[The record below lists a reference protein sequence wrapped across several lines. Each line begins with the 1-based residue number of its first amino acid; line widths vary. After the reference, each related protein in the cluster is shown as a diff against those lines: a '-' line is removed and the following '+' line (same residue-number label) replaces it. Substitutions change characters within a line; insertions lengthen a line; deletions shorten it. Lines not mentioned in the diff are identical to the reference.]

1 MADPVT
7 VTERASVVRADNPG
21 IMTLEGTNTW
31 ILREP
36 GAGRSVVVD
45 PGPDDA
51 AHLDAVLEAAG
62 DVALVLY
69 THHHGD
75 HTDAFATV
83 RERTGAPARAVSER
97 FCSDAPPL
105 VDGEEID
112 VDGLRLEVV
121 LTPGHTRDSACLRL
135 LDEASVLTGDT
146 VLGRGTTVVAHPDGA
161 LGPYLDSLAKL
172 RQLVEEGT
180 ADRLL
185 PGHGPVVTDAAAVL
199 DHYAD
204 HRQERLEQVRASVE
218 AGHTTPRAVVEHVY
232 ADVDPVLWDAAEL
245 SVRAQLEYLQQS

>member
-36 GAGRSVVVD
+36 GAARSVVVD

-62 DVALVLY
+62 EVALVLY

-83 RERTGAPARAVSER
+83 RERTGAPARAVSAD
-97 FCSDAPPL
+97 FCADAEPL
-105 VDGEEID
+105 TDGELIE

-121 LTPGHTRDSACLRL
+121 LTPGHTRDSACVRL
-135 LDEASVLTGDT
+135 VDEPSVLTGDT
-146 VLGRGTTVVAHPDGA
+146 VLGRGTTVVAHPDGT

-172 RQLVEEGT
+172 RQLVDEGS
-180 ADRLL
+180 AERLL
-185 PGHGPVVTDAAAVL
+185 PGHGPVVEQAGAVL
-199 DHYAD
+199 DHYLE
-204 HRQERLEQVRASVE
+204 HRHERLDQVRAAV
-218 AGHTTPRAVVEHVY
+218 AVGRTTPRDVVEHVY

-245 SVRAQLEYLQQS
+245 SVRAQLEYLQEA

>member
-36 GAGRSVVVD
+36 GAARSVVVD

-62 DVALVLY
+62 AVALVLY

-83 RERTGAPARAVSER
+83 RERTGAPARAVSAD
-97 FCSDAPPL
+97 FCADAEPL
-105 VDGEEID
+105 TDGELIE

-121 LTPGHTRDSACLRL
+121 LTPGHTRDSACVRL
-135 LDEASVLTGDT
+135 VDEPSVLTGDT
-146 VLGRGTTVVAHPDGA
+146 VLGRGTTVVAHPDGT

-172 RQLVEEGT
+172 RQLVDEGS
-180 ADRLL
+180 AERLL
-185 PGHGPVVTDAAAVL
+185 PGHGPVVEQAGAVL
-199 DHYAD
+199 DHYLE
-204 HRQERLEQVRASVE
+204 HRHERLDQVRAAVA
-218 AGHTTPRAVVEHVY
+218 AGRTTPRDVVEHVY

-245 SVRAQLEYLQQS
+245 SVRAQLEYLQES

>member
-36 GAGRSVVVD
+36 GAARSVVVD

-62 DVALVLY
+62 EVALVLY

-83 RERTGAPARAVSER
+83 RERTGAPARAVSAD
-97 FCSDAPPL
+97 FCADAEPL
-105 VDGEEID
+105 TDGELIE

-121 LTPGHTRDSACLRL
+121 LTPGHTRDSACVRL
-135 LDEASVLTGDT
+135 VDEPSVLTGDT
-146 VLGRGTTVVAHPDGA
+146 VLGRGTTVVAHPDGT

-172 RQLVEEGT
+172 RQLVDEGS
-180 ADRLL
+180 AERLL
-185 PGHGPVVTDAAAVL
+185 PGHGPVVEQAGAVL
-199 DHYAD
+199 DHYLE
-204 HRQERLEQVRASVE
+204 HRHERLDQVRAAV
-218 AGHTTPRAVVEHVY
+218 AVGRTTPRDVVEHVY

-245 SVRAQLEYLQQS
+245 SVRAQLEYLQES